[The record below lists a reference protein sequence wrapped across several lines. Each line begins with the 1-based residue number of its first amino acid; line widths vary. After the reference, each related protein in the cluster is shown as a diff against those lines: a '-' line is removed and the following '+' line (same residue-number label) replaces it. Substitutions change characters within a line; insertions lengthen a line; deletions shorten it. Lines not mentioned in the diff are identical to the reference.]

1 MVEPAVRSYLAS
13 RANHVAGSL
22 RRKIPFPLDDL
33 RGFIWFLSRERL
45 SVEEGG
51 YGNTSIYPS
60 SGHLFI
66 KQAIIK
72 VVGVAEYSR

>member
-22 RRKIPFPLDDL
+22 RRKVPFPLDDL

-51 YGNTSIYPS
+51 YGNTSIYRIFRPFVHKTS
-60 SGHLFI
+60 HHQGCW
-66 KQAIIK
+66 
-72 VVGVAEYSR
+72 GG